1 MTSFFNINGL
11 LEFLIMSLGATLGSF
26 AISVFMNNDYK
37 ISLYNGAFGGAS
49 WFLYLLLEKKLGIFS
64 AVFAASF
71 LVAICAQIWSRRLK
85 CPVTLFLIPALT
97 PLVPGKPLYRFVHAF
112 ISGHSQKA
120 GNFAANALLMAWAIA
135 LGIILVEAL
144 YAMIRGLNSK
154 LINNGNTKK
163 N

>member
-1 MTSFFNINGL
+1 MMFLISFE
-11 LEFLIMSLGATLGSF
+11 EFLNYLLMSMGAVLGSF

-37 ISLYNGAFGGAS
+37 TSLYNGLFGGLS
-49 WFLYLLLEKKLGIFS
+49 WFLYLYLEKRMGIFA

-71 LVAICAQIWSRRLK
+71 LVAMCAQIWSRRLK

-112 ISGHSQKA
+112 ISGHSVEA
-120 GNFAANALLMAWAIA
+120 GNFAANTFLMAWAIA

-144 YAMIRGLNSK
+144 YAMIRGVNIK
-154 LINNGNTKK
+154 LIKGDIK
-163 N
+163 